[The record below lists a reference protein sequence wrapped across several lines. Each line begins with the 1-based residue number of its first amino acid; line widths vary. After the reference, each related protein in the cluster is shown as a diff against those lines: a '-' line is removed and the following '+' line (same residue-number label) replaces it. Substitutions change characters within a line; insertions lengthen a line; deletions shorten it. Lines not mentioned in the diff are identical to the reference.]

1 MRIVIFGSGYH
12 GRLAMRKME
21 YYKSKKNN
29 IFFIDNSKKKFN
41 KKCLHK
47 KIFPVNKLKN
57 LDYDLIV
64 MCGRNI
70 QKQII
75 QLKKYNI
82 PNNKYLFLGKS
93 ELRPKK
99 QLFNIR
105 SGLFYEMLK
114 ELVPK
119 LEINKIN
126 YWMDYSGLLSLIR
139 NENFGELSDIEI
151 AIDHDDVDKT
161 IDIFKNCKT
170 FKTELIYVKKRK
182 FILRQRKKFNRICLF
197 SKYRKNNIELPHI
210 DIIIKKLYKKYAF
223 NMFLEK
229 KFPIKYWEKNSFK
242 SYKSLKLRIPHLT
255 KEYLNIL
262 YGKNWKKKTEFWGI
276 QGKNFK
282 SVSKKFYYN
291 LLNN

>member
-29 IFFIDNSKKKFN
+29 IFFIDNNKKKLN
-41 KKCLHK
+41 KKCLGK
-47 KIFPVNKLKN
+47 KICPVSKLKN

-114 ELVPK
+114 EL
-119 LEINKIN
+119 
-126 YWMDYSGLLSLIR
+126 
-139 NENFGELSDIEI
+139 
-151 AIDHDDVDKT
+151 
-161 IDIFKNCKT
+161 
-170 FKTELIYVKKRK
+170 
-182 FILRQRKKFNRICLF
+182 
-197 SKYRKNNIELPHI
+197 
-210 DIIIKKLYKKYAF
+210 
-223 NMFLEK
+223 
-229 KFPIKYWEKNSFK
+229 
-242 SYKSLKLRIPHLT
+242 IP
-255 KEYLNIL
+255 N
-262 YGKNWKKKTEFWGI
+262 
-276 QGKNFK
+276 
-282 SVSKKFYYN
+282 
-291 LLNN
+291 